1 MEIVLVIAALLL
13 AIGVLA
19 GTLLVLPAM
28 WQGFRRQWERFSPGA
43 RRRGAV
49 GGALT
54 AVYMIVGAALF
65 IAAPWGP
72 NSVLYV
78 MGVGGGAAMLLTL
91 AAVVVQ
97 AVNETRRAQRPPRQ
111 QDSP

>member
-1 MEIVLVIAALLL
+1 MEIVLVIAVLLL
-13 AIGVLA
+13 AIGVFA

-28 WQGFRRQWERFSPGA
+28 WQGFRCQWERFSSGA

-54 AVYMIVGAALF
+54 AVYIIVGATLS

-91 AAVVVQ
+91 AGVVVE
-97 AVNETRRAQRPPRQ
+97 AFYETRRARRPPRQ
-111 QDSP
+111 RDSA